1 MLERCVDF
9 FLAEPRRLIQLGLSL
24 LRVGGVLLVAG
35 LLGTAATTAVSVVKG
50 LAGGVRPTVELAE
63 VMAGLPTWW
72 IPESGLGYGFALC
85 CVAAGVWAIH
95 TGRTY
100 QRLLQY

>member
-9 FLAEPRRLIQLGLSL
+9 FLGEPRRLVQLGLAL
-24 LRVGGVLLVAG
+24 LRIGCVLIGVG
-35 LLGTAATTAVSVVKG
+35 LLGAAATTAVSVVKG
-50 LAGGVRPTVELAE
+50 LGGGVRPTVELAE
-63 VMAGLPTWW
+63 VIPSLPTWW
-72 IPESGLGYGFALC
+72 IPESALGYGFALC
-85 CVAAGVWAIH
+85 SVAAGIWTIH